1 MIWGFC
7 PTGGL
12 IGGFA
17 PLVVK
22 ISSYILTAAIE
33 FPYVHRNTFLKSTF
47 KSKGEKNACKPQ
59 TTIPYTHSLGHSGHT
74 KFVLNGNC
82 PKLEPCM
89 LWTLILYATCRWD
102 GCWIARKSFWPH
114 YYNIVFCTVVYAK
127 CRRTV
132 SGLYC

>member
-47 KSKGEKNACKPQ
+47 KSKGEKMPANLKPLFL
-59 TTIPYTHSLGHSGHT
+59 IHT
-74 KFVLNGNC
+74 AWV
-82 PKLEPCM
+82 
-89 LWTLILYATCRWD
+89 
-102 GCWIARKSFWPH
+102 IAVTQNLF
-114 YYNIVFCTVVYAK
+114 
-127 CRRTV
+127 
-132 SGLYC
+132 